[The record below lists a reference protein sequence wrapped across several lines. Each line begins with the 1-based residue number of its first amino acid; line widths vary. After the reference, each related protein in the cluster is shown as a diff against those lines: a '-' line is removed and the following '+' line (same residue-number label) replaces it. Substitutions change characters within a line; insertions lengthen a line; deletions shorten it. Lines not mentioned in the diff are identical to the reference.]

1 MNEADDTMNAFLEL
15 DEMELDGEGGFQKIK
30 KQTGKVSRQDS
41 KRIPKSERK
50 KIKKQRKQVKLQE
63 MIGQDDWQFV

>member
-1 MNEADDTMNAFLEL
+1 MNDADDMMNAYLEL
-15 DEMELDGEGGFQKIK
+15 DELEMDAEGGFQKIK

-50 KIKKQRKQVKLQE
+50 KIKKQRRQEKHQE